1 MEIFIGVAVVAFVV
15 LVVFIILTLIKFNK
29 TIDKI
34 DGHLDRLVVDFSI
47 TNLELIQT
55 LGNCSKLSERINEKI
70 QDLDP
75 LFCSINKVGLLFK
88 NAISAIELNHSHIE
102 REQESDL
109 KITAYAE
116 LADAVIKIYKQS
128 KKRK

>member
-1 MEIFIGVAVVAFVV
+1 MEIFVGIAVVTFVV
-15 LVVFIILTLIKFNK
+15 LAVFIILTLIKFNK
-29 TIDKI
+29 TIDKM
-34 DGHLDRLVVDFSI
+34 DRHANKLVIDFSI
-47 TNLELIQT
+47 TNSELIRT
-55 LGNCSKLSERINEKI
+55 LSNCSKLSEHINEKI

-88 NAISAIELNHSHIE
+88 NTISAIELNHSYVE
-102 REQESDL
+102 RERESDL